1 MTNPLCKYHFNII
14 NFFFRHTMT
23 HIFIFICSLGNSFSS
38 EQYVCECK
46 ILYLFP
52 KLSFIFDNNTMV
64 SFSSE
69 DIFENDGN
77 KCKFFME
84 DYQENKW
91 MFGLAFLKK
100 YITYF
105 DYGDSSITFYSDTPF
120 EMNTINKYQRKD
132 KVKQVYR
139 IIFYSQLILVFF
151 IIVIWYLNKRKILE
165 HIETPI
171 NNSLRQ

>member
-1 MTNPLCKYHFNII
+1 
-14 NFFFRHTMT
+14 
-23 HIFIFICSLGNSFSS
+23 
-38 EQYVCECK
+38 
-46 ILYLFP
+46 
-52 KLSFIFDNNTMV
+52 
-64 SFSSE
+64 
-69 DIFENDGN
+69 
-77 KCKFFME
+77 ME
-84 DYQENKW
+84 DNKENKW
-91 MFGLAFLKK
+91 MFELAFLKK
-100 YITYF
+100 CITYF
-105 DYGDSSITFYSDTPF
+105 DCGDSSITFYSDTPF

>member
-1 MTNPLCKYHFNII
+1 MMTNPLCKYHFNII

-77 KCKFFME
+77 KC
-84 DYQENKW
+84 
-91 MFGLAFLKK
+91 
-100 YITYF
+100 
-105 DYGDSSITFYSDTPF
+105 
-120 EMNTINKYQRKD
+120 
-132 KVKQVYR
+132 
-139 IIFYSQLILVFF
+139 
-151 IIVIWYLNKRKILE
+151 
-165 HIETPI
+165 
-171 NNSLRQ
+171 